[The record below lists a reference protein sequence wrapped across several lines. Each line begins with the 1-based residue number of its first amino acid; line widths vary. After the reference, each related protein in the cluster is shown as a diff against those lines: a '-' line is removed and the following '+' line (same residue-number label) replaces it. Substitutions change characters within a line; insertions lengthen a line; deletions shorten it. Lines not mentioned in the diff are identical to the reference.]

1 MRRYIFIFTS
11 LFFLNIFSDEEVEKK
26 IKALLPND
34 LTINFIDQAEL
45 DGFFVVNVDNNQIL
59 FISKDF
65 EYFFVGDLLK
75 KRLDQGYDSLN
86 IKYRSLFAQN
96 LIKKINKKEFI
107 QFKSPKEITE
117 ITVFTDV
124 SCAYC
129 RLMHSQIDNYLDLGI
144 TVN

>member
-96 LIKKINKKEFI
+96 LINIFQRLI
-107 QFKSPKEITE
+107 FKLK
-117 ITVFTDV
+117 FF
-124 SCAYC
+124 
-129 RLMHSQIDNYLDLGI
+129 RNFF
-144 TVN
+144 